1 MLGPLQHAK
10 KLHLFIVY
18 NGPLDL
24 DPQRNSNIKKKL
36 GLQKKIIKNPILLF
50 QWFITI
56 CNNRKMLCWGRGR
69 GFVIQLKVIKTAR
82 RFFKNDSGL
91 LDLGTVIKV
100 KTSIPQQT
108 KLAIFDSVA
117 QVVKISVILS
127 ACLIISLE
135 MLGDSRVYRSLWWIF
150 CIQSTQV

>member
-1 MLGPLQHAK
+1 M
-10 KLHLFIVY
+10 
-18 NGPLDL
+18 
-24 DPQRNSNIKKKL
+24 
-36 GLQKKIIKNPILLF
+36 
-50 QWFITI
+50 
-56 CNNRKMLCWGRGR
+56 
-69 GFVIQLKVIKTAR
+69 IQLKVIKTAR
-82 RFFKNDSGL
+82 RFLKNDSGL

-135 MLGDSRVYRSLWWIF
+135 MLGDSRVYRSL
-150 CIQSTQV
+150 